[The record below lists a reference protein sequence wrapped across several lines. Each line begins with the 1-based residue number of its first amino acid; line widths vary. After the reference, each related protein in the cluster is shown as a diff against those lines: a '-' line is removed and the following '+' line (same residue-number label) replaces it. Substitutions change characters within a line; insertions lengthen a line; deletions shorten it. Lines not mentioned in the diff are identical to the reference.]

1 MDMEIFPHR
10 LLGADT
16 TEKLLN
22 NLNDVQISRLFVDK
36 DSLQQMPSIL
46 TKEKSMSEGENI
58 DLLVKTDE
66 FF

>member
-22 NLNDVQISRLFVDK
+22 NLNDVRISRLFMDK